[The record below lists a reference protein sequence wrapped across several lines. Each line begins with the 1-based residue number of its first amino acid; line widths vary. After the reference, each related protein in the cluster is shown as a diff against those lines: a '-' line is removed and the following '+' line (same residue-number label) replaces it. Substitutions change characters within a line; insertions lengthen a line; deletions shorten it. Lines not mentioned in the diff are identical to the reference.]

1 MDRADFSAHLAEYGA
16 MAQQA
21 LLDWLPRQE
30 PDRHLYGPMRAFIE
44 TSGKGLRP
52 ALMIATCRAFG
63 GSAEDV
69 LTSAAALELLHN
81 AFLIHDDI
89 EDESEFRRGLP
100 CVHTAMGVPLAINV
114 GDAMQTM
121 ALRLL
126 RRNADHLP
134 PDVVARIFDEFD
146 HLLSESIEGQAM
158 ELGWIKD
165 NDLTVA
171 PTDYLRMTL
180 KKTCWYSFIHPCRA
194 GTLIARPDSTNLD
207 AFNAFGFYLGA
218 AFQIQDDVLNLVG
231 EQAKYG
237 KEIGGDIYEGKR
249 TLMLARLAANAEP
262 DERETLSRF
271 LATPRTGRDQKDVA
285 WVLSR
290 MQCHDCIDY
299 GRQAAGELIEAA
311 RAAFPIA
318 FADAKGP
325 DRDFIGYLID
335 YVVQRNS

>member
-165 NDLTVA
+165 NDAEENLLVQFHSSLPRRRVNCPA
-171 PTDYLRMTL
+171 RQHQSGRLQRFWLLPG
-180 KKTCWYSFIHPCRA
+180 CSFPDPRRRAELGGRA
-194 GTLIARPDSTNLD
+194 GK
-207 AFNAFGFYLGA
+207 
-218 AFQIQDDVLNLVG
+218 V
-231 EQAKYG
+231 
-237 KEIGGDIYEGKR
+237 
-249 TLMLARLAANAEP
+249 
-262 DERETLSRF
+262 
-271 LATPRTGRDQKDVA
+271 
-285 WVLSR
+285 W
-290 MQCHDCIDY
+290 
-299 GRQAAGELIEAA
+299 
-311 RAAFPIA
+311 
-318 FADAKGP
+318 
-325 DRDFIGYLID
+325 
-335 YVVQRNS
+335 QRNRRRYI